1 VEKLRIH
8 AQDEYES
15 TQIQKNYERAFEA
28 WPGELKGQKKSES
41 KKI

>member
-15 TQIQKNYERAFEA
+15 LQIQTNHERAFEA
-28 WPGELKGQKKSES
+28 WARELKGQKKSERE
-41 KKI
+41 KT